1 MFISTP
7 VELETDVLNHF
18 QELLSQLTTSAD
30 EVLHTQELLVETE
43 TNTKNPQA
51 ELLKLL
57 LNSAELDPQSDEAEQ
72 EDPDAA
78 QNYSAIPAAV
88 PMVIPNTV
96 TQKTDNIESSSS
108 SIQPV
113 DLNTSSYN
121 LAAEEVQVSIVNQ
134 VPQRNYPEWSSQVNA
149 AEKIVESAAEN
160 QEHAEVASFPQVEVG
175 SAEFDFKNQSIDLEG
190 FELVLEE
197 EPVPMEWVE
206 DNSVTHQFKLPQ
218 RLNTDVSEDVTL
230 VPDQSSESVS
240 LTSADLLLEPR
251 LGKSDAI
258 EITREISEQPVEMLI
273 LEQPDEASNNL
284 ELSETVW
291 IDQAEDNI
299 DSEMSPVVVE
309 AAVNPVEVETVDRA
323 TNADNLEIDN
333 PGSDAVKGFIPILES
348 IPGQAELQLELPEQ
362 SSQEEPR
369 LASAEQ
375 VSSSEAAA
383 KIAEEIEPEQ
393 IHPAEQEP
401 VFEPGTSDAFNLD
414 LFPPAALESLNSVQ
428 GSDSAAVRTSQMVE
442 PIITQ
447 IVEEISLRANAVE
460 QEVQIR
466 LKPEHLGALNIK
478 LSLDQGVVRA
488 EFMAENP
495 LVGDLIQA
503 ALPQLR
509 ISLQQLGMN
518 LGEVSV
524 GLGFQD
530 NSQQFSDNRQQQSP
544 RRSRFYPEVNGS
556 FESDF
561 SSDSILQINLR
572 V

>member
-57 LNSAELDPQSDEAEQ
+57 LNSAKLDPQSDETEQ

-96 TQKTDNIESSSS
+96 TQKTDNIESSS

-206 DNSVTHQFKLPQ
+206 NNSITHQFRLPQ

-258 EITREISEQPVEMLI
+258 EITREISEQPVQMLT
-273 LEQPDEASNNL
+273 LELPDEASKNL
-284 ELSETVW
+284 ELSEPVW
-291 IDQAEDNI
+291 IDQAEDKI
-299 DSEMSPVVVE
+299 DSEMSPVSAE
-309 AAVNPVEVETVDRA
+309 AA
-323 TNADNLEIDN
+323 
-333 PGSDAVKGFIPILES
+333 
-348 IPGQAELQLELPEQ
+348 
-362 SSQEEPR
+362 
-369 LASAEQ
+369 
-375 VSSSEAAA
+375 
-383 KIAEEIEPEQ
+383 
-393 IHPAEQEP
+393 
-401 VFEPGTSDAFNLD
+401 
-414 LFPPAALESLNSVQ
+414 
-428 GSDSAAVRTSQMVE
+428 
-442 PIITQ
+442 
-447 IVEEISLRANAVE
+447 
-460 QEVQIR
+460 
-466 LKPEHLGALNIK
+466 
-478 LSLDQGVVRA
+478 
-488 EFMAENP
+488 
-495 LVGDLIQA
+495 
-503 ALPQLR
+503 
-509 ISLQQLGMN
+509 
-518 LGEVSV
+518 
-524 GLGFQD
+524 
-530 NSQQFSDNRQQQSP
+530 
-544 RRSRFYPEVNGS
+544 
-556 FESDF
+556 
-561 SSDSILQINLR
+561 
-572 V
+572 